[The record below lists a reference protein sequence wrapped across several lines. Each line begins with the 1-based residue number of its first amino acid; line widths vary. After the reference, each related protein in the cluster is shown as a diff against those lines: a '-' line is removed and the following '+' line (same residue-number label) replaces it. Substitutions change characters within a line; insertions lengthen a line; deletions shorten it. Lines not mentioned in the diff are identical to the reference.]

1 MQHTQYN
8 VENLNSYTDTIPVPT
23 PTPTPT
29 STPIIVPEIDYSKK
43 LKVKKLK
50 SIKTYITY
58 INTDNEIEIINQKK
72 LKLNNK
78 NNIVMRSQLIDII
91 KQSQQKHNVKYKLIS
106 VMVYNIH
113 VTPDTLPDYIE
124 SPEDFI
130 SLFTLSRVDSFE
142 LRPTLALLKQYNGI
156 YFFFFECPPDGTD
169 NSDDRDTG
177 IENSNKIH
185 STNNT
190 TTRKIYIKHSKKK
203 QSNDNGHNRHNKTK
217 RYDKYTHVF

>member
-1 MQHTQYN
+1 
-8 VENLNSYTDTIPVPT
+8 
-23 PTPTPT
+23 
-29 STPIIVPEIDYSKK
+29 
-43 LKVKKLK
+43 
-50 SIKTYITY
+50 
-58 INTDNEIEIINQKK
+58 
-72 LKLNNK
+72 
-78 NNIVMRSQLIDII
+78 MRSQLIDII

-169 NSDDRDTG
+169 NSDDHDTG
-177 IENSNKIH
+177 IENNHKIRCTNG
-185 STNNT
+185 TNNT

-203 QSNDNGHNRHNKTK
+203 QSNDNGRNRHNKTK

>member
-1 MQHTQYN
+1 MQHIQHH
-8 VENLNSYTDTIPVPT
+8 VENLNSYTDSIPVPT

-29 STPIIVPEIDYSKK
+29 LTSTPIIVPEVDYSKK
-43 LKVKKLK
+43 LKVKKLNT
-50 SIKTYITY
+50 IKTYITY

-130 SLFTLSRVDSFE
+130 SLFTLSRIDSFE

-156 YFFFFECPPDGTD
+156 YFFFFECPPDSAD

-190 TTRKIYIKHSKKK
+190 TTRKVYIKHSKKK
-203 QSNDNGHNRHNKTK
+203 QNNDNRHNKTK